1 MNNELLA
8 SIERGMLGWP
18 GVWRKREE
26 DGPGGVAVTG
36 YMFGQKQI
44 GHVHH
49 GDDILA
55 DFSFPREVRDELI
68 PSGRVIPHPAFPSSR
83 TAASYWVRS
92 AENVPGAVELFR
104 MNYGRVK
111 AAAGEAQN
119 VDEERFG
126 GKMENGTAKEIE
138 REVAGWPGGTTGDT
152 GRGGLQFSYGRV
164 ELGHLH
170 GNSFAD
176 LPFTKKIRD
185 ELIAQGRASVHPPL
199 PNSGWVRRRMG
210 NRDDAEA
217 VIELFRINY
226 DRAKARAERRTEQPN
241 WPKKMENLS

>member
-36 YMFGQKQI
+36 YMFGRKQI

-68 PSGRVIPHPAFPSSR
+68 QSGRAIPHPAFPSSR

-104 MNYGRVK
+104 MNYERLQAREGR
-111 AAAGEAQN
+111 
-119 VDEERFG
+119 
-126 GKMENGTAKEIE
+126 
-138 REVAGWPGGTTGDT
+138 
-152 GRGGLQFSYGRV
+152 RG
-164 ELGHLH
+164 
-170 GNSFAD
+170 
-176 LPFTKKIRD
+176 
-185 ELIAQGRASVHPPL
+185 
-199 PNSGWVRRRMG
+199 
-210 NRDDAEA
+210 
-217 VIELFRINY
+217 
-226 DRAKARAERRTEQPN
+226 
-241 WPKKMENLS
+241 